1 MELPLTKKG
10 TVTEEDVLKKMEK
23 NQKRR
28 VAALKRKEKRKVR
41 NCLGCNVINI
51 IAEYCSPRFLHV
63 M

>member
-51 IAEYCSPRFLHV
+51 IAEY